1 MDTSRFR
8 FLFLNLF
15 FSVLRIGFET
25 CSANAQLL
33 NIEMKSHKID
43 ISWKFLHTKSWK
55 LENLKTSPEVAVN
68 HD

>member
-15 FSVLRIGFET
+15 FSMLRIGFET

-43 ISWKFLHTKSWK
+43 ISWKFLHTKS
-55 LENLKTSPEVAVN
+55 
-68 HD
+68 